1 MNPNLTAATST
12 NTGTAQY
19 SGDSMQYSGDSM
31 QYSGDSREVNPT
43 IENHLECKSKPI
55 ENITPGRVEPFPPSQ
70 LNS

>member
-12 NTGTAQY
+12 NTGTA
-19 SGDSMQYSGDSM
+19 QYSGDSM

>member
-19 SGDSMQYSGDSM
+19 SGDSMQYSGDS
-31 QYSGDSREVNPT
+31 REVNPT
-43 IENHLECKSKPI
+43 IENHLECKSEPI